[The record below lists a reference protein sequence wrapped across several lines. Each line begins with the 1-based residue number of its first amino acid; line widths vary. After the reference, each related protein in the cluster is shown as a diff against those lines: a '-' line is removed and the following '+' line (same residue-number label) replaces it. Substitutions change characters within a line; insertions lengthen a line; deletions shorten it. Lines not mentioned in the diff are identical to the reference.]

1 MKKNRIGALFIVATL
16 IIGGFAA
23 CDDDDVKYKGTVD
36 LNQFHLTQAFDL
48 WQKSNCEVT
57 TAIKQEEANSDFS
70 YELNLS
76 MYQNRTPSST
86 ATVDLIVDSDSLSK
100 AIALIGTDSKYDKY
114 ANAMILPSQ
123 YYKLSATSLI
133 LKSGEK
139 RSESEYLTVFS
150 QQLTDYVQNEV
161 EKACT
166 FVLPISI
173 SNPSVHLLNPNTKTV
188 MFFFQVDYIK
198 PAEELNEDFFPDT
211 KGVSDDHELENMRL
225 LWHDEFNG
233 VGAPNPD
240 MWRFENGFV
249 RNEED
254 QWYQSDNAKMV
265 DGELVIT
272 GRMEQVPNTNY
283 QAGSSDWKRNREYAE
298 YTASSI
304 VVKDPYVFKYGTM
317 IVRAKI
323 PVSQGAWP
331 AIWSTGNW

>member
-1 MKKNRIGALFIVATL
+1 MKKNRIGALFIVAIL

-173 SNPSVHLLNPNTKTV
+173 SNPSVHL
-188 MFFFQVDYIK
+188 
-198 PAEELNEDFFPDT
+198 
-211 KGVSDDHELENMRL
+211 
-225 LWHDEFNG
+225 
-233 VGAPNPD
+233 
-240 MWRFENGFV
+240 
-249 RNEED
+249 
-254 QWYQSDNAKMV
+254 
-265 DGELVIT
+265 
-272 GRMEQVPNTNY
+272 
-283 QAGSSDWKRNREYAE
+283 
-298 YTASSI
+298 
-304 VVKDPYVFKYGTM
+304 
-317 IVRAKI
+317 
-323 PVSQGAWP
+323 
-331 AIWSTGNW
+331 